1 MNSLT
6 KHVGTSPALES
17 VLRNARMVAV
27 TNVTVLILGETG
39 TGKELLTDA
48 IQKNSP
54 RATQPFI
61 KINCAALQES
71 LAESELFGHTKG
83 AFTGALTDSA
93 GKLKAADGGTVF
105 LDEIDSLEMS
115 LQGKLLRF
123 LESGECQAVGK
134 TYPDKVDVRIITATN
149 TNLNNKVSQGLFRK
163 DLFYRLNV
171 VPLELPAL
179 RERGSDIN
187 SLIDHFIG
195 VTAKQHNLAKPT
207 LTKAAYSRLK
217 SYRWPGNVRELKNVC
232 ERLCIL
238 RQGQTIDIGNLPM
251 EITVTP
257 SSSTQDGFSLPE
269 KGIDLEV
276 LEKDLI
282 CQALSRT
289 NGNRSKS
296 ARLLGISRDTMLYR
310 ITKHDLGTCMK

>member
-1 MNSLT
+1 MNRLT
-6 KHVGTSPALES
+6 KLVGASPALES
-17 VLRNARMVAV
+17 VLRNARMAAV

-39 TGKELLTDA
+39 TGKELLTEA
-48 IQKNSP
+48 IQKNSS
-54 RATQPFI
+54 RAQQPFI
-61 KINCAALQES
+61 RINCAALQES

-83 AFTGALTDSA
+83 AFTGALSDSA
-93 GKLKAADGGTVF
+93 GKLQAADGGTVF
-105 LDEIDSLEMS
+105 LDEIDSLDMS

-134 TYPDKVDVRIITATN
+134 THPDKVDVRIIAATN
-149 TNLNNKVSQGLFRK
+149 TNLSEKVSQGLFRK

-187 SLIDHFIG
+187 SLIDYFVGI
-195 VTAKQHNLAKPT
+195 TAKQHGLAKPM
-207 LTKAAYSRLK
+207 LTKAAYNRLK

-238 RQGQTIDIGNLPM
+238 RQGQTIDIGNLPV
-251 EITVTP
+251 EITSTP
-257 SSSTQDGFSLPE
+257 SSTTHGFSLPE
-269 KGIDLEV
+269 KGIDLEI

-282 CQALSRT
+282 CQALNRT

-310 ITKHDLGTCMK
+310 INKHNLA

>member
-1 MNSLT
+1 MNSLN
-6 KHVGTSPALES
+6 KLVGASPALES
-17 VLRNARMVAV
+17 VLRNARMAAA

-39 TGKELLTDA
+39 TGKELLTES
-48 IQKNSP
+48 IQQNSP
-54 RATQPFI
+54 RSKQPFV

-71 LAESELFGHTKG
+71 LAESELFGHAKG
-83 AFTGALTDSA
+83 AFTGALADSP

-105 LDEIDSLEMS
+105 LDEIDSLDIS

-123 LESGECQAVGK
+123 LEAGECQAVGK
-134 TYPDKVDVRIITATN
+134 THPEKVDVRIIAATN
-149 TNLNNKVSQGLFRK
+149 CNLQEKVSQGLFRK

-179 RERGSDIN
+179 RQRGSDII
-187 SLIDHFIG
+187 SLTNHFIEM
-195 VTAKQHNLAKPT
+195 TATAHGLEIPT
-207 LTKAAYSRLK
+207 LTKAAYNSMK

-238 RQGQTIDIGNLPM
+238 LQNQEIDVSNLPT
-251 EITVTP
+251 EITST
-257 SSSTQDGFSLPE
+257 SSTVNHGFSLPE
-269 KGIDLEV
+269 KGIDLET
-276 LEKDLI
+276 LEIDLI
-282 CQALSRT
+282 QQALSRT

-310 ITKHDLGTCMK
+310 MSKYDLA

>member
-1 MNSLT
+1 MDRLT
-6 KHVGTSPALES
+6 KVLGRSPALEA
-17 VLRNARMVAV
+17 VLRNARMVAA

-39 TGKELLTDA
+39 TGKELLTEA
-48 IQKNSP
+48 IQQNSP
-54 RATQPFI
+54 RAQKPFV

-83 AFTGALTDSA
+83 LFTGAIANSA
-93 GKLKAADGGTVF
+93 GKLQAADGGTVF

-134 TYPDKVDVRIITATN
+134 THPDRVDVRIIAATN
-149 TNLNNKVSQGLFRK
+149 TNLQEKVSEGRFRK

-179 RERGSDIN
+179 RERGSDIK
-187 SLIDHFIG
+187 SLIDYFIDT
-195 VTAKQHNLAKPT
+195 TAKQHGLTRPT
-207 LTKAAYSRLK
+207 LTKAAYNRLK

-238 RQGQTIDIGNLPM
+238 RQGQSIDIGNLPM
-251 EITVTP
+251 EVTSTP
-257 SSSTQDGFSLPE
+257 SSAIHGFFLPE
-269 KGIDLEV
+269 KGIDLEI

-310 ITKHDLGTCMK
+310 INKHNLA

>member
-1 MNSLT
+1 MNRLT
-6 KHVGTSPALES
+6 NLVGTSPALEA

-39 TGKELLTDA
+39 TGKELLTEA
-48 IQKNSP
+48 IQQGSS
-54 RATQPFI
+54 RAQQPFV

-83 AFTGALTDSA
+83 AFTGALSEST

-105 LDEIDSLEMS
+105 LDEIDSLAIT

-134 TYPDKVDVRIITATN
+134 THPDKVDVRIIAATN
-149 TNLNNKVSQGLFRK
+149 SNLRELVSQGLFRK

-171 VPLELPAL
+171 VPLELPSL
-179 RERGSDIN
+179 RERGSDII
-187 SLIDHFIG
+187 SLIDYFIDI
-195 VTAKQHNLAKPT
+195 TAKQHGLAKPT

-238 RQGQTIDIGNLPM
+238 RQGQAIDTGNLPM
-251 EITVTP
+251 EITSTP
-257 SSSTQDGFSLPE
+257 SSTTHGFSLPE
-269 KGIDLEV
+269 KGIDLEI

-282 CQALSRT
+282 CQALTRT
-289 NGNRSKS
+289 NGNCSKS

-310 ITKHDLGTCMK
+310 INKYNLA

>member
-1 MNSLT
+1 MNRLT
-6 KHVGTSPALES
+6 KLVGASPALES
-17 VLRNARMVAV
+17 VLRNARMAAV

-39 TGKELLTDA
+39 TGKELLTEA
-48 IQKNSP
+48 IQKNSS
-54 RATQPFI
+54 RVQQPFI
-61 KINCAALQES
+61 RINCAALQES

-83 AFTGALTDSA
+83 AFTGALSDSA
-93 GKLKAADGGTVF
+93 GKLQAADGGTVF
-105 LDEIDSLEMS
+105 LDEIDSLDMS

-134 TYPDKVDVRIITATN
+134 THPDKVDVRIIAATN
-149 TNLNNKVSQGLFRK
+149 TNLSEKVSRGLFRK

-187 SLIDHFIG
+187 SLIDYFIG
-195 VTAKQHNLAKPT
+195 ITAKQHGLAKPT
-207 LTKAAYSRLK
+207 LTKAAYNRLK

-238 RQGQTIDIGNLPM
+238 RQGQTIDIGNLPV
-251 EITVTP
+251 EITSTP
-257 SSSTQDGFSLPE
+257 SSTTHGFSLPE
-269 KGIDLEV
+269 KGIDLEI

-282 CQALSRT
+282 CQALNRT

-310 ITKHDLGTCMK
+310 INKHNLA

>member
-1 MNSLT
+1 M
-6 KHVGTSPALES
+6 A
-17 VLRNARMVAV
+17 AV

-39 TGKELLTDA
+39 TGKELLTEA
-48 IQKNSP
+48 IQKNSS
-54 RATQPFI
+54 RVQQPFI
-61 KINCAALQES
+61 RINCAALQES

-83 AFTGALTDSA
+83 AFTGALSDSA
-93 GKLKAADGGTVF
+93 GKLQAADGGTVF
-105 LDEIDSLEMS
+105 LDEIDSLDMS

-134 TYPDKVDVRIITATN
+134 THPDKVDVRIIAATN
-149 TNLNNKVSQGLFRK
+149 TNLSEKVSQGLFRK

-187 SLIDHFIG
+187 SLIDYFIG
-195 VTAKQHNLAKPT
+195 ITAKQHGLAKPT
-207 LTKAAYSRLK
+207 LTKAAYNRLK

-238 RQGQTIDIGNLPM
+238 RQGQTIDIGNLPV
-251 EITVTP
+251 EITSTP
-257 SSSTQDGFSLPE
+257 SSTTHGFSLPE
-269 KGIDLEV
+269 KGIDLEI

-282 CQALSRT
+282 CQALNRT

-310 ITKHDLGTCMK
+310 INKHNLA

>member
-1 MNSLT
+1 MNRLT
-6 KHVGTSPALES
+6 KLVGTSPALES
-17 VLRNARMVAV
+17 VLRNARMAAA

-39 TGKELLTDA
+39 TGKELLTEA
-48 IQKNSP
+48 IQKNSS
-54 RATQPFI
+54 RAQQPFI
-61 KINCAALQES
+61 RINCAALQES

-83 AFTGALTDSA
+83 AFTGAFSDSA
-93 GKLKAADGGTVF
+93 GKLQAADGGTAF

-134 TYPDKVDVRIITATN
+134 THPDKVDVRIIAATN
-149 TNLNNKVSQGLFRK
+149 TNLKEKVSQGLFRK

-187 SLIDHFIG
+187 SLIDYFIG
-195 VTAKQHNLAKPT
+195 VTAKQHGLAQPT
-207 LTKAAYSRLK
+207 LTKAAYNRLK

-238 RQGQTIDIGNLPM
+238 RQGQPIDIGNLPV
-251 EITVTP
+251 EITSTP
-257 SSSTQDGFSLPE
+257 SSATHGFSLPE
-269 KGIDLEV
+269 KGIDLEI

-282 CQALSRT
+282 SQALNRT

-310 ITKHDLGTCMK
+310 INKHKLA

>member
-1 MNSLT
+1 MNRLT
-6 KHVGTSPALES
+6 NVVGSSPALEA

-39 TGKELLTDA
+39 TGKELLTEA
-48 IQKNSP
+48 IQQNST
-54 RATQPFI
+54 RAQQPFV

-83 AFTGALTDSA
+83 AFTGALSDSS
-93 GKLKAADGGTVF
+93 GKLQAADGGTVF
-105 LDEIDSLEMS
+105 LDEIDSLDMP

-123 LESGECQAVGK
+123 LESGECQVVGK
-134 TYPDKVDVRIITATN
+134 THPDRVDVRIIAATN
-149 TNLNNKVSQGLFRK
+149 SNLSEKVSQGLFRK

-187 SLIDHFIG
+187 SLIDYFIG
-195 VTAKQHNLAKPT
+195 ITAKQHDLAKPT

-238 RQGQTIDIGNLPM
+238 CQGQTIDIGNLPM
-251 EITVTP
+251 EITSTP
-257 SSSTQDGFSLPE
+257 SSATHGFSLPE
-269 KGIDLEV
+269 KGIDLEI

-282 CQALSRT
+282 CQALRRT

-310 ITKHDLGTCMK
+310 INKYNLA

>member
-1 MNSLT
+1 MNMLQ
-6 KHVGTSPALES
+6 KLVGTSPALES
-17 VLRNARMVAV
+17 VLRNARMAAA

-39 TGKELLTDA
+39 TGKELLTES
-48 IQKNSP
+48 IQQNSS
-54 RATQPFI
+54 RAKQSFI

-83 AFTGALTDSA
+83 AFTGALTDSP

-105 LDEIDSLEMS
+105 LDEIDSLDMS

-123 LESGECQAVGK
+123 LESGECQSVGK
-134 TYPDKVDVRIITATN
+134 TQPDKVDVRIIAATN
-149 TNLNNKVSQGLFRK
+149 CDLREKVSQGLFRK

-179 RERGSDIN
+179 RQRGSDIV
-187 SLIDHFIG
+187 SLANHFIDL
-195 VTAKQHNLAKPT
+195 TASEHSLVKPT
-207 LTKAAYSRLK
+207 LTKAAYNSMK

-238 RQGQTIDIGNLPM
+238 RQGQAIDVSNLPQ
-251 EITVTP
+251 EFH
-257 SSSTQDGFSLPE
+257 STTSPGHSFSLPE
-269 KGIDLEV
+269 KGIDLET
-276 LEKDLI
+276 LEIDLI
-282 CQALSRT
+282 QQALNRT

-310 ITKHDLGTCMK
+310 MNKYNIA

>member
-1 MNSLT
+1 MDRLT
-6 KHVGTSPALES
+6 KLIGTSPALEA
-17 VLRNARMVAV
+17 VLRNARMVAA

-39 TGKELLTDA
+39 TGKELLTEA
-48 IQKNSP
+48 IQQNSP
-54 RATQPFI
+54 RAQKPFV

-83 AFTGALTDSA
+83 AFTGAISDSK
-93 GKLKAADGGTVF
+93 GKLQAADGGTVF
-105 LDEIDSLEMS
+105 LDEIDSLGMS

-134 TYPDKVDVRIITATN
+134 TYPDRVDVRVIAATN
-149 TNLNNKVSQGLFRK
+149 TNLKDKVSKGLFRK

-187 SLIDHFIG
+187 SLIDYFIG
-195 VTAKQHNLAKPT
+195 ITAKQHDLPKPT
-207 LTKAAYSRLK
+207 LTKAAYNRLK
-217 SYRWPGNVRELKNVC
+217 TYRWPGNVRELKNVC

-238 RQGQTIDIGNLPM
+238 RQGQSIDTGNLPM
-251 EITVTP
+251 EITSSPSTVT
-257 SSSTQDGFSLPE
+257 QGFSLPE
-269 KGIDLEV
+269 KGIDLER

-282 CQALSRT
+282 SQALNRT
-289 NGNRSKS
+289 NGNCSKS

-310 ITKHDLGTCMK
+310 INKYNLA

>member
-1 MNSLT
+1 
-6 KHVGTSPALES
+6 
-17 VLRNARMVAV
+17 MVAA

-39 TGKELLTDA
+39 TGKELLTEA
-48 IQKNSP
+48 IQHNSS
-54 RATQPFI
+54 RAQKPFV

-71 LAESELFGHTKG
+71 LAESELFGHIKG
-83 AFTGALTDSA
+83 AFTGALTDA
-93 GKLKAADGGTVF
+93 TGKLKAADGGTVF
-105 LDEIDSLEMS
+105 LDEIDSLDIS

-134 TYPDKVDVRIITATN
+134 AHPDMVDVRIIAATN
-149 TNLNNKVSQGLFRK
+149 CDLSEKVSQGVFRK

-179 RERGSDIN
+179 RQRGSDIK
-187 SLIDHFIG
+187 SLIDHFMRI
-195 VTAKQHNLAKPT
+195 TAEQHNLKQPT
-207 LTKAAYSRLK
+207 LTKAAYNQLK
-217 SYRWPGNVRELKNVC
+217 AHRWPGNVRELKNLC

-238 RQGQTIDIGNLPM
+238 RQGQTIDIGNLPA
-251 EITVTP
+251 EIT
-257 SSSTQDGFSLPE
+257 STTASPANQGFSLPE
-269 KGIDLEV
+269 KGISLDG

-282 CQALSRT
+282 LQALSRT

-310 ITKHDLGTCMK
+310 INKHNLT